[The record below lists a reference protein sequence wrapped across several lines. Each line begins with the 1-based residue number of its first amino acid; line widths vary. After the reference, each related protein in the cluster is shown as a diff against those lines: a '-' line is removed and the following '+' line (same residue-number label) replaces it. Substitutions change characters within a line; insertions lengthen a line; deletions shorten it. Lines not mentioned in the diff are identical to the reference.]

1 MGRDAG
7 RAPLMNP
14 DTLLLPGHAPDV
26 SEAGRAAAVPLE
38 PGAVFAEHG
47 DYVWN
52 TLRRLGV
59 PLADIEDLTH
69 DTFVA
74 VFRHWHAYD
83 PERPLRPWLFG
94 FALRVASDHRRLARH
109 RVEVSREPPDTP
121 DEMPSAVEQLLR
133 KEREA
138 LAQAALQAV
147 ELSRRAVFILY
158 ELDGS
163 TLPEIATALAIPLGT
178 ASSRLRLAREDFA
191 SAVKRL
197 ASRMR

>member
-1 MGRDAG
+1 
-7 RAPLMNP
+7 MNP
-14 DTLLLPGHAPDV
+14 DTLLLPGAAPEL
-26 SEAGRAAAVPLE
+26 SENERVATLPLE

-52 TLRRLGV
+52 ALRRLGV
-59 PLADIEDLTH
+59 PVADLEDLTH
-69 DTFVA
+69 DTFLA
-74 VFRHWHAYD
+74 VFKHWHAYD
-83 PERPLRPWLFG
+83 PKRPLRPWLFG

-109 RVEVSREPPDTP
+109 RLEVSRELPETP
-121 DEMPSAVEQLLR
+121 DGMPSAVEQLL
-133 KEREA
+133 KQEREA
-138 LAQAALQAV
+138 LAHAALQAV

-163 TLPEIATALAIPLGT
+163 TLPEIAAALAIPLGT

-197 ASRMR
+197 ALQMR